1 MLDAVNHFAGDA
13 AMAVLTGDIVRRSFT
28 LLLTSQVDH
37 AVWLSTERDTVDA
50 VRQAYSLMEDRF
62 SFPVYGAIGNQYART
77 SVSTLTAAATRRRRI
92 VFRATRRAR

>member
-13 AMAVLTGDIVRRSFT
+13 AMAVLTGDIVRSSSAVPP
-28 LLLTSQVDH
+28 LTVQVDH

-62 SFPVYGAIGNQYART
+62 SFPVYGTIGNQCVRFSPT
-77 SVSTLTAAATRRRRI
+77 PR
-92 VFRATRRAR
+92 